1 MLHSVETVCSNNCW
15 EVRRILDTKAD
26 RMHLKPEEQA
36 FTAMLRQISH
46 ANMERNILTAWDPA
60 IHFCPL

>member
-46 ANMERNILTAWDPA
+46 ANMERNILTA
-60 IHFCPL
+60 